1 MSLEVNKIHKG
12 DTVETMKKIDD
23 KSVQLVMT
31 SPPYLASIR
40 DDNHK
45 YPGAKD
51 IIKDN
56 QTVEE
61 YIEWSV
67 DIFKEYERVL
77 ADDGVVAYN
86 MSYTTFNPMLPY
98 MVIEEVRKQTGFEIA
113 DTCVWKKK
121 NCVPL
126 SGHPNRMTRICEFV
140 YIFVKED
147 RLNDFKA
154 NKEVTSISRTGQRYF
169 KIYNN
174 FIETKNNDGKVD
186 GHDAT
191 FSSDFA
197 RYFIDLYSAE
207 GDVVLDNFMG
217 TGTTA
222 IAAIGLD
229 RDFLGID
236 LIDDYISVANERIA
250 KMRESKA
257 QMSLF

>member
-154 NKEVTSISRTGQRYF
+154 NKEVTSISRTGQKYF

-207 GDVVLDNFMG
+207 GDLVLDNFMG

-236 LIDDYISVANERIA
+236 LIDDYIKVANERID

>member
-207 GDVVLDNFMG
+207 GDLVLDNFMG

-236 LIDDYISVANERIA
+236 LIDDYIKVANDCLLYTSPSPRD
-250 KMRESKA
+250 
-257 QMSLF
+257 

>member
-12 DTVETMKKIDD
+12 DTVETMKGIDD
-23 KSVQLVMT
+23 KSVQLVFT

-67 DIFKEYERVL
+67 DIFKQYERLL

-140 YIFVKED
+140 YIFAKED

-154 NKEVTSISRTGQRYF
+154 NKEVTSTSRTGQKYF

-174 FIETKNNDGKVD
+174 FIETKNNDGKVV

-191 FSSDFA
+191 FSSDLA
-197 RYFIDLYSAE
+197 RYFIDLYSGE
-207 GDVVLDNFMG
+207 GDLVLDNFMG

-222 IAAIGLD
+222 VAAIGLD
-229 RDFLGID
+229 RDFIGID
-236 LIDDYISVANERIA
+236 LIDDYIDVANQRIA
-250 KMRESKA
+250 KMKESKA
-257 QMSLF
+257 QISLF

>member
-61 YIEWSV
+61 YVEWSV

-154 NKEVTSISRTGQRYF
+154 NKEITSTSRTGQNYF

>member
-113 DTCVWKKK
+113 ATCVRKKK

-126 SGHPNRMTRICEFV
+126 SGHPN
-140 YIFVKED
+140 
-147 RLNDFKA
+147 
-154 NKEVTSISRTGQRYF
+154 
-169 KIYNN
+169 
-174 FIETKNNDGKVD
+174 
-186 GHDAT
+186 
-191 FSSDFA
+191 
-197 RYFIDLYSAE
+197 
-207 GDVVLDNFMG
+207 
-217 TGTTA
+217 
-222 IAAIGLD
+222 
-229 RDFLGID
+229 
-236 LIDDYISVANERIA
+236 
-250 KMRESKA
+250 
-257 QMSLF
+257 

>member
-207 GDVVLDNFMG
+207 GDLVLDNFMG

-236 LIDDYISVANERIA
+236 LIDDYIKVANERID

>member
-12 DTVETMKKIDD
+12 DTVQTMKKIDE

-61 YIEWSV
+61 YIEWSIE
-67 DIFKEYERVL
+67 IFKEYERLL
-77 ADDGVVAYN
+77 ADDGVIAYN

-140 YIFVKED
+140 YIFVKGE
-147 RLNDFKA
+147 RINDFKA
-154 NKEVTSISRTGQRYF
+154 NKEVTSVSRTGQNYF

-222 IAAIGLD
+222 IAALGLD

-236 LIDDYISVANERIA
+236 LIDDYIKVANERIA

>member
-154 NKEVTSISRTGQRYF
+154 NKEVTSISRTGQKYF

-197 RYFIDLYSAE
+197 RYFIDLYSGE
-207 GDVVLDNFMG
+207 GDLVLDNFMG

-236 LIDDYISVANERIA
+236 LIDDYIDVANERIA

>member
-77 ADDGVVAYN
+77 AADGVVAYN

-207 GDVVLDNFMG
+207 GDLVLDNFMG

-236 LIDDYISVANERIA
+236 LIDDYIKVANERID

>member
-12 DTVETMKKIDD
+12 DTVETMKLIDD
-23 KSVQLVMT
+23 KSVQLIFT

-56 QTVEE
+56 QSVEE

-67 DIFKEYERVL
+67 EIFKQYERL
-77 ADDGVVAYN
+77 LKDDGVVAYN

-98 MVIEEVRKQTGFEIA
+98 MVIEAVRRETGMEIA

-126 SGHPNRMTRICEFV
+126 SGHPNRLTRICEFV
-140 YIFVKED
+140 YIFVKGH
-147 RLNDFKA
+147 RINDFKA
-154 NKEVTSISRTGQRYF
+154 NKEVSSISRTGQEYF

-191 FSSDFA
+191 FSSDLA
-197 RYFIDLYSAE
+197 RYFIDLYS
-207 GDVVLDNFMG
+207 GDGDLVLDNFMG

-222 IAAIGLD
+222 IGAIDLG
-229 RDFLGID
+229 RDYIGID
-236 LIDDYISVANERIA
+236 LIDDYIDVANKRIA
-250 KMRESKA
+250 KKKEQKA

>member
-140 YIFVKED
+140 YIFAKED

-154 NKEVTSISRTGQRYF
+154 NKEVTSTSRTGQKYF

-207 GDVVLDNFMG
+207 GDLVLDNFMG

-236 LIDDYISVANERIA
+236 LIDDYIKVANERID